1 MSEDRVQRIAEKAF
15 LGTEFLTWLWFRSQ
29 RDEGRFD
36 LPEEAGGPC
45 RVWIDDRLALDA
57 WVAEGAQAD
66 TFKGGSPA
74 GSPEAHAAL
83 RLGKK
88 ASEARL
94 RIERGD
100 QEWFCT
106 LKGRTLDLSSI
117 KLPAVLSKADD
128 DRFYDR
134 MNLLEALDDLITAL
148 YHQFL
153 ELRLAKGWAAELE
166 EIRGWVGRPIDV

>member
-1 MSEDRVQRIAEKAF
+1 MADPGA
-15 LGTEFLTWLWFRSQ
+15 GTPAADGQGSWESAL
-29 RDEGRFD
+29 
-36 LPEEAGGPC
+36 LP
-45 RVWIDDRLALDA
+45 
-57 WVAEGAQAD
+57 
-66 TFKGGSPA
+66 
-74 GSPEAHAAL
+74 
-83 RLGKK
+83 
-88 ASEARL
+88 
-94 RIERGD
+94 
-100 QEWFCT
+100 
-106 LKGRTLDLSSI
+106 LDLSSI